1 MEGEDQ
7 REERKRDRDWVT
19 GLGPD
24 DVINSQRLNPLSHPQ
39 QWVSGCSFPSF
50 EGESS
55 FLFLFLFFL
64 PPMLLLLTTV
74 IYIIN
79 IYHTSIRIIL

>member
-1 MEGEDQ
+1 MEGKDQ

-50 EGESS
+50 EGES
-55 FLFLFLFFL
+55 FFFFFFFL
-64 PPMLLLLTTV
+64 PFFRPMILLLVTIYTLLT
-74 IYIIN
+74 YII
-79 IYHTSIRIIL
+79 LLFE

>member
-1 MEGEDQ
+1 MEGKDQ

-50 EGESS
+50 EGES
-55 FLFLFLFFL
+55 FFFFFFL
-64 PPMLLLLTTV
+64 PFFRPMILILVTIYTLLT
-74 IYIIN
+74 YII
-79 IYHTSIRIIL
+79 LLFE

>member
-1 MEGEDQ
+1 MEGKDQ

-50 EGESS
+50 EGES
-55 FLFLFLFFL
+55 FFFFFFL
-64 PPMLLLLTTV
+64 PFFRPMILLLVTIYTLLT
-74 IYIIN
+74 YII
-79 IYHTSIRIIL
+79 LLFE

>member
-1 MEGEDQ
+1 MEGKDQ

-39 QWVSGCSFPSF
+39 QWVSDVRSPRLRGSLFSFSF
-50 EGESS
+50 S
-55 FLFLFLFFL
+55 FFPFFAL
-64 PPMLLLLTTV
+64 
-74 IYIIN
+74 
-79 IYHTSIRIIL
+79 